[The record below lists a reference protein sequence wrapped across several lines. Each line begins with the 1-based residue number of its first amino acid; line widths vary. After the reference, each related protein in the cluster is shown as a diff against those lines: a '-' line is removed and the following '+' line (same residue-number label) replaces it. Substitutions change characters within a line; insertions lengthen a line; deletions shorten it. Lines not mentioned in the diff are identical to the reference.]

1 MKLPLKIAV
10 VGCGGMGTGHVCA
23 ITGMGAYAEDAGI
36 TVYNAYMA
44 GQVVTEPLDGKLE
57 LAGIYDIDPARME
70 WAASH
75 GFHCYKDYDDMLAD
89 PDVDIILIALPNDLH
104 KGHAI
109 KAMRAGKHVLC
120 EKPAMLSSQDMLD
133 VIEVAKETGMVFYP
147 RQNRRWDYDFVTIKE
162 IFEKKL
168 IGEVFDIESRV
179 HGSNGIPGDWRHEK
193 ARGGGMMYDWGIHL
207 LDRMLYMME
216 GYKLKTVFCRTRYA
230 THDECDD
237 GFTGIF
243 VFENGPEWH
252 VEVSTWNFEKLPLWY
267 MCGEKGTVTI
277 KDWSDM
283 QGSMSVLT
291 KFEDENLKPILAGEG
306 LTKTMADR
314 STDSVTTTACPPVTV
329 NRNELYLN
337 LVDAINNG
345 AELIC
350 KPEQTVRVLR
360 LMEACFESSEKGIA
374 VEFDK

>member
-36 TVYNAYMA
+36 TVYRAAYQ
-44 GQVVTEPLDGKLE
+44 GQVEVTPLDGKLE
-57 LAGIYDIDPARME
+57 LAGIYDIDPARIA
-70 WAASH
+70 WAQSH
-75 GFHCYKDYDDMLAD
+75 GFKCYESYEEVLAD
-89 PDVDIILIALPNDLH
+89 PDCDIVLIALPNDLH
-104 KGHAI
+104 KEYSI
-109 KAMRAGKHVLC
+109 RAMRAGKHVLC
-120 EKPAMLSSQDMLD
+120 EKPAMLSSQDLLD
-133 VIEVAKETGMVFYP
+133 VIEVSKETGKVFYP
-147 RQNRRWDYDFVTIKE
+147 RQNRRWDYDYIMLKNVFDQG
-162 IFEKKL
+162 L

-207 LDRMLYMME
+207 LDRMLDMMKPR
-216 GYKLKTVFCRTRYA
+216 KLKSVYCRMRYA

-237 GFTGIF
+237 GFTAVF
-243 VFENGPEWH
+243 TFENGPEWH
-252 VEVSTWNFEKLPLWY
+252 VEVGTWNFEKLPLWY

-283 QGSMSVLT
+283 DGSMSILK

-306 LTKTMADR
+306 LTKTMATR
-314 STDSVTTTACPPVTV
+314 SSDSVVTTKCPPVIV

-337 LVDAINNG
+337 LVDACNG
-345 AELIC
+345 EAEQIC
-350 KPEQTVRVLR
+350 KPEQTVRALR
-360 LMEACFESSEKGIA
+360 LMEACFESSEKNI
-374 VEFDK
+374 VVNFE